1 MSDRQR
7 ERSPEAITESDSST
21 AAGASRQP
29 SAIELE
35 TVYDA
40 LRSIARRERG
50 RNPSRTLNTTVLVHE
65 AWLKL
70 GGDRDWN
77 DTRQCLGTYAMA
89 IRQVLV
95 DYIRNRTAAKRTP
108 DPDFEQFQI
117 EQLGARTADELLEI
131 DRALDRLESLEPRL
145 ARLVELRF
153 FVGLSVP
160 EAAESLGVSERTAT
174 RDWQRARAFLQAVR
188 DENDPGHGAD

>member
-1 MSDRQR
+1 MSERQSGR
-7 ERSPEAITESDSST
+7 PSDT
-21 AAGASRQP
+21 ARDSDPPAGAGRHP

-35 TVYDA
+35 TVYEA

-70 GGDRDWN
+70 GGDRAWN

-108 DPDFEQFQI
+108 DPDFEHFHL
-117 EQLGARTADELLEI
+117 EQLGTRTAEELLEI
-131 DRALDRLESLEPRL
+131 DRALDRLESLDPRL

-153 FVGLSVP
+153 FAGLSVP
-160 EAAESLGVSERTAT
+160 EAAASLGVSERTAT

-188 DENDPGHGAD
+188 DDGRPGHGAD

>member
-1 MSDRQR
+1 V
-7 ERSPEAITESDSST
+7 
-21 AAGASRQP
+21 
-29 SAIELE
+29 IELE

-108 DPDFEQFQI
+108 DPDFEHFHL

-131 DRALDRLESLEPRL
+131 DRALDRLEALDPRL

-160 EAAESLGVSERTAT
+160 EAAVSLGVSERTAT

-188 DENDPGHGAD
+188 DEQDPGHGTD

>member
-1 MSDRQR
+1 MSERRHDR
-7 ERSPEAITESDSST
+7 SSEAVPGSDSAAST
-21 AAGASRQP
+21 AARRSP

-40 LRSIARRERG
+40 LRTIARRERG

-108 DPDFEQFQI
+108 DPDFEHFQI

-131 DRALDRLESLEPRL
+131 DRALDRLEALEPRL

-153 FVGLSVP
+153 FVGLSVS
-160 EAAESLGVSERTAT
+160 EAAASLDISERTAT
-174 RDWQRARAFLQAVR
+174 RDWQRARAFLQVVR
-188 DENDPGHGAD
+188 DEQSTDHGAD